1 MVRNAP
7 IKSIYPQG
15 LKELRRV
22 RNRNVPAFLAVA
34 LFSVFV
40 NLLMLTGPI
49 YMLQIYDRVLGSRS
63 EETLV
68 ALSIL
73 AIALFALMGILDWAR
88 GRVLAR
94 VGARFQQELDER
106 AFRAG
111 LATRSAATA
120 DRALD
125 DLEAVQR
132 VFSSQVLFAVCDMPW
147 TPVFAAAIFLF
158 HPWLGWLAVCGG
170 MVLVVLTM
178 LNQYLTRHPQ
188 AQGVTAGMRASAFAG
203 SAQRQREAVRGM
215 GMAGDVFARWRK
227 MRTEALSATLGA
239 NDKTGFITSFTR
251 AFRLGLQS
259 AILGLGAFLVL
270 QGELT
275 AGAMIAASILMGRA
289 LAPVELAIG
298 QWHVMQRAQKA
309 WAELSR
315 VLETMPAEPPRTTL
329 PRPKALLEAKN
340 LSVVPPGEYQ
350 ASLKMVSFKLEPGQ
364 AMGVIG
370 PSAAGKSTLAKV
382 IAGIWSPISGKIR
395 LDGATLDQYDPDTYG
410 AYIGYLPQEVTLF
423 DATIAENIARMAEQ
437 PDSAKVVAAAQQA
450 GAHEMILQQPEG
462 YDTRIGTVAG
472 RLSGGQKQRIALARA
487 LYGDPLLLVLDE
499 PNSNLDAVGSAALN
513 AAIRDHKARG
523 HSVVIMAHRPAAI
536 AECDTLLYL
545 EDGNS
550 RAFGP
555 RDEVLK
561 SQVKNVAQITET
573 MQRSTGS

>member
-1 MVRNAP
+1 MQTSTPV
-7 IKSIYPQG
+7 KSIYPQG
-15 LKELRRV
+15 LKELRTV
-22 RNRNVPAFLAVA
+22 RNRNVPPFMAVG

-63 EETLV
+63 EETLL

-73 AIALFALMGILDWAR
+73 AVTLYALMGILDWAR

-94 VGARFQQELDER
+94 VGARFQQDLDER
-106 AFRAG
+106 VFRTV
-111 LATRSAATA
+111 LATRSVQTEGK
-120 DRALD
+120 ALD

-132 VFSSQVLFAVCDMPW
+132 VFSSQVLFAVFDMPW
-147 TPVFAAAIFLF
+147 TPLFAAAIFLF

-170 MVLVVLTM
+170 LVLVTLTW
-178 LNQYLTRHPQ
+178 LNQFLTRRPQ
-188 AQGVTAGMRASAFAG
+188 ATGVIAGRRASDFAG
-203 SAQRQREAVRGM
+203 GAQRQRDVVRGM
-215 GMAGDVFARWRK
+215 GMGAAVFARWQK
-227 MRTEALSATLGA
+227 LRTEALRATLGA
-239 NDKTGFITSFTR
+239 NDKTGFITSFTK

-259 AILGLGAFLVL
+259 AMLGLGAFLVL

-298 QWHVMQRAQKA
+298 QWQIMQRAQKA
-309 WAELSR
+309 WADLSR
-315 VLETMPAEPPRTTL
+315 VLETTPAEPPRTIL
-329 PRPKALLEAKN
+329 PRPRALLEAKN

-370 PSAAGKSTLAKV
+370 PSAAGKSTLARV

-395 LDGATLDQYDPDTYG
+395 LDGATIDQYDPDTYG

-423 DATIAENIARMAEQ
+423 DATIAENIARMAEE

-450 GAHEMILQQPEG
+450 GAHEMILQQPDG
-462 YDTRIGTVAG
+462 YDTRIGTVSG
-472 RLSGGQKQRIALARA
+472 RLSGGQKQRLALARA

-513 AAIRDHKARG
+513 SAIRDHKARG

-536 AECDTLLYL
+536 AECDTILYL

-561 SQVKNVAQITET
+561 AQVKNVAQISDAI
-573 MQRSTGS
+573 QRSSGS

>member
-1 MVRNAP
+1 MVRNSP
-7 IKSIYPQG
+7 VKSIYPQG
-15 LKELRRV
+15 LKELRAV
-22 RNRNVPAFLAVA
+22 RNRNVPPFMAVG

-63 EETLV
+63 EETLF

-73 AIALFALMGILDWAR
+73 AIALYALMGVLDWAR
-88 GRVLAR
+88 GRVMAR
-94 VGARFQQELDER
+94 VGARFQQALDER
-106 AFRAG
+106 VFRAG
-111 LATRSAATA
+111 LATRTGQN
-120 DRALD
+120 DGKALD

-132 VFSSQVLFAVCDMPW
+132 MFASQVLFALFDMPW

-158 HPWLGWLAVCGG
+158 HPWMGSLAVTGG
-170 MVLVVLTM
+170 LVLVMLTL
-178 LNQYLTRHPQ
+178 LNQYLTRNPQ
-188 AQGVTAGMRASAFAG
+188 AEGVTAGMQASAFAG
-203 SAQRQREAVRGM
+203 GAQRQREAVRGM
-215 GMAGDVFARWRK
+215 GMTRVVFERWRK
-227 MRTEALSATLGA
+227 LRTEALQATLGA

-259 AILGLGAFLVL
+259 AMLGLGAYLVL

-275 AGAMIAASILMGRA
+275 AGAMIAASILLGRA

-298 QWHVMQRAQKA
+298 QWPIMQRAQKA
-309 WAELSR
+309 WADLSR
-315 VLETMPAEPPRTTL
+315 VLETTPAEPPRTIL
-329 PRPKALLEAKN
+329 PRPRALLEAKN

-382 IAGIWSPISGKIR
+382 IAGIWAPISGKIR
-395 LDGATLDQYDPDTYG
+395 LDGATIDQYDPDTYG

-423 DATIAENIARMAEQ
+423 DATIAENIARMAAQ
-437 PDSAKVVAAAQQA
+437 PDSAKVVAAAKQA

-462 YDTRIGTVAG
+462 YDTRIGTVSG

-513 AAIRDHKARG
+513 NAIRDHKARG

-536 AECDTLLYL
+536 AECDTILYL

-561 SQVKNVAQITET
+561 AQVKNVSQITEAI
-573 MQRSTGS
+573 QRGTGA

>member
-1 MVRNAP
+1 MVRNSP
-7 IKSIYPQG
+7 VKSIYPQG
-15 LKELRRV
+15 LKELRTV
-22 RNRNVPAFLAVA
+22 RNRNVSPFLAVS
-34 LFSVFV
+34 LFSIFV

-63 EETLV
+63 EETLF

-73 AIALFALMGILDWAR
+73 AITLYALMGVLDWAR

-94 VGARFQQELDER
+94 VGARFQQDLDER
-106 AFRAG
+106 VFRAG
-111 LATRSAATA
+111 LATRSVQTEGK
-120 DRALD
+120 ALD

-132 VFSSQVLFAVCDMPW
+132 VFSSQVLFAVLDMPW
-147 TPVFAAAIFLF
+147 TPLFAAAIFLF

-170 MVLVVLTM
+170 LVLVTLTW
-178 LNQYLTRHPQ
+178 LNQFLTRHPQ
-188 AQGVTAGMRASAFAG
+188 AEGLIAGQRASAFAG
-203 SAQRQREAVRGM
+203 GAQRHREAIRGM
-215 GMAGDVFARWRK
+215 GMGTAVLDRWQK
-227 MRTEALSATLGA
+227 LRTEALRATIGA
-239 NDKTGFITSFTR
+239 NDKTGFITAFTK

-259 AILGLGAFLVL
+259 AILGLGAYLVL

-275 AGAMIAASILMGRA
+275 AGAMIAASILLGRA

-298 QWHVMQRAQKA
+298 QWQIMQRAQKA
-309 WAELSR
+309 WADLSR
-315 VLETMPAEPPRTTL
+315 VLETTPTEPPRTIL
-329 PRPKALLEAKN
+329 PRPRALLEARN

-350 ASLKMVSFKLEPGQ
+350 ASLKMISFKLEPGQ

-382 IAGIWSPISGKIR
+382 IAGIWAPISGKIR
-395 LDGATLDQYDPDTYG
+395 LDGATIDQYDPDTYG

-423 DATIAENIARMAEQ
+423 DATIAENIARMAEE

-462 YDTRIGTVAG
+462 YDTRIGTVSG

-513 AAIRDHKARG
+513 NAIRDHKTRG

-536 AECDTLLYL
+536 AECDTILYL

-561 SQVKNVAQITET
+561 TQVKNVAQITDAI
-573 MQRSTGS
+573 QRSSGP

>member
-7 IKSIYPQG
+7 GKSIYPQG
-15 LKELRRV
+15 LKELRGV
-22 RNRNVPAFLAVA
+22 RNRNAPTFMAVA

-73 AIALFALMGILDWAR
+73 AISLYALMGVLDWAR

-94 VGARFQQELDER
+94 IGARFQQELDER
-106 AFRAG
+106 VFRAG
-111 LATRSAATA
+111 LATRTVGNDSK
-120 DRALD
+120 ALD

-132 VFSSQVLFAVCDMPW
+132 VFTSQVLFAVLDMPW

-158 HPWLGWLAVCGG
+158 HPWLGTLAVCGG
-170 MVLVVLTM
+170 LVLIVLTM
-178 LNQYLTRHPQ
+178 LNQLLTRHPQ
-188 AQGVTAGMRASAFAG
+188 AQGVAAGMRASAFAG
-203 SAQRQREAVRGM
+203 AAQRQREAVRGM
-215 GMAGDVFARWRK
+215 GMGRAVLDRWQK
-227 MRTEALSATLGA
+227 MRTEALRSTIGA

-259 AILGLGAFLVL
+259 AILGLGAYLVL
-270 QGELT
+270 QGEMT

-298 QWHVMQRAQKA
+298 QWHIMQRAQKA
-309 WAELSR
+309 WADLSR
-315 VLETMPAEPPRTTL
+315 VLETTPAEPPRTIL
-329 PRPKALLEAKN
+329 PRPKALLEARN

-350 ASLKMVSFKLEPGQ
+350 ASLKMISFKLEPGQ

-382 IAGIWSPISGKIR
+382 IAGIWAPISGKIR
-395 LDGATLDQYDPDTYG
+395 LDSATIDQYDPDTYG

-437 PDSAKVVAAAQQA
+437 PDSAKVVAAARQA

-462 YDTRIGTVAG
+462 YDTRISAVAG

>member
-1 MVRNAP
+1 MVKNLP
-7 IKSIYPQG
+7 EKSIYPQG
-15 LKELRRV
+15 LKELRTV
-22 RNRNVPAFLAVA
+22 RNRNVPTFMAVG

-73 AIALFALMGILDWAR
+73 AISLYAVMGVLDWAR

-94 VGARFQQELDER
+94 VGARFQQDLDER
-106 AFRAG
+106 VFRAG
-111 LATRSAATA
+111 LATRTA
-120 DRALD
+120 RNDGKALD

-132 VFSSQVLFAVCDMPW
+132 VFSSQVLFAVFDMPW
-147 TPVFAAAIFLF
+147 TPVFAAAIFIF
-158 HPWLGWLAVCGG
+158 HPWLGALAVCGG
-170 MVLVVLTM
+170 LVLVLLTM

-188 AQGVTAGMRASAFAG
+188 AAGLTAGRQASAFAG
-203 SAQRQREAVRGM
+203 GAQRQREAVRGM
-215 GMAGDVFARWRK
+215 GMGRAVFTRWQRL
-227 MRTEALSATLGA
+227 RTEALRETLGA
-239 NDKTGFITSFTR
+239 NDKTGLITAFTR

-259 AILGLGAFLVL
+259 AMLGLGAFLVL

-275 AGAMIAASILMGRA
+275 AGAMIAGSILMGRA

-298 QWHVMQRAQKA
+298 QWPVMQRAQKG
-309 WAELSR
+309 WADLSR
-315 VLETMPAEPPRTTL
+315 VLETTPAEPPRTTL
-329 PRPKALLEAKN
+329 PRPKALLQATN

-350 ASLKMVSFKLEPGQ
+350 ASLKMVSFRLEPGQ

-382 IAGIWSPISGKIR
+382 IAGIWAPISGKIR
-395 LDGATLDQYDPDTYG
+395 LDGATIDQYDPDSYG

-437 PDSAKVVAAAQQA
+437 PDSGKVVAAAKQA
-450 GAHEMILQQPEG
+450 GAHEMILQQPDG
-462 YDTRIGTVAG
+462 YDTRIGTVSG
-472 RLSGGQKQRIALARA
+472 RLSGGQKQRLALARA

-536 AECDTLLYL
+536 AECDTILYL

-561 SQVKNVAQITET
+561 AQVKNVAQITDAI
-573 MQRSTGS
+573 QRSSGS